1 MAAGCLADG
10 SSWGPVLTY
19 CLLQGR
25 HPATTVAKLG
35 YRGEGLSQG
44 SGAGVTLG
52 VQVWSVLSDPT
63 GPLGSD
69 RTELN
74 LYEVSSGE
82 TSNPLSLSFLLGEM
96 GIHKAYVVVILLIIR
111 HMVGT

>member
-44 SGAGVTLG
+44 SGTGVTLG
-52 VQVWSVLSDPT
+52 VQVWSVLSDPS

-96 GIHKAYVVVILLIIR
+96 GIHKAYVVIILLIIR